1 MTIIFT
7 WELLFFIIFIKVR
20 HYLMKT
26 SLLQAKREI
35 YSVMKQRLDIAQEEM
50 SHLNSQMSQFKAS
63 RTSCE

>member
-1 MTIIFT
+1 
-7 WELLFFIIFIKVR
+7 
-20 HYLMKT
+20 MKT